1 MHRFHWS
8 GAAALMSLLCAA
20 PMIVSGCAEPT
31 VVAEKPRA
39 MRIGVGSRGGD
50 FSVMGAELAET
61 LRSEQ
66 PQYQVEIV
74 SNGGALSSLDDL
86 QQGSSDCSFSYAN
99 ITYEGFTGRLADKPT
114 PLSHLRGVA
123 VIELTPVYFVTRRGS
138 PVKSVTDLEGRSMS
152 LGPSGSGSYRAAQIL
167 LDGFGLDTT
176 KVKMQAE
183 RWGSSMERMNTGE
196 IDAFF
201 ILAGQPGNF
210 RNRINERVNQEVR
223 PLEGEMVDRLRS
235 RYPFLH
241 PVVVPA
247 GTFPSQAK
255 PIRTVGIDSVLLCRE
270 DVAAEDVARVT
281 KDWFL
286 TVARLVKDGRLGD
299 AVTPALAAATPIPLH
314 PGAAE
319 YYRARQVQFR

>member
-1 MHRFHWS
+1 MHRFYWS
-8 GAAALMSLLCAA
+8 GAALMAWVCAV
-20 PMIVSGCAEPT
+20 PLIVSGCAEPT
-31 VVAEKPRA
+31 VVAERPRA
-39 MRIGVGSRGGD
+39 IRIGVGARGGD
-50 FSVMGAELAET
+50 FSVMGGELADT

-86 QQGSSDCSFSYAN
+86 QQGASDCSFSYAN
-99 ITYEGFTGRLADKPT
+99 ITYEGFTGRLADKPK
-114 PLSHLRGVA
+114 PLTHLRGVA

-138 PVKSVTDLEGRSMS
+138 SVKSVTDLEGRSMS

-167 LDGFGLDTT
+167 LDGFGVDTT

-183 RWGSSMERMNTGE
+183 RWGVSIERMGNGE
-196 IDAFF
+196 VDAFF

-210 RNRINERVNQEVR
+210 RNRLSERVKEEVR
-223 PLEGEMVDRLRS
+223 PLEGEMVDRLRT

-247 GTFPSQAK
+247 GTFLSQTK
-255 PIRTVGIDSVLLCRE
+255 PIRTVGIDSVLLCSD
-270 DVAAEDVARVT
+270 DVSTEDVARVT

-299 AVTPALAAATPIPLH
+299 AVTPALASATPIPLH

>member
-1 MHRFHWS
+1 MHRFSWR
-8 GAAALMSLLCAA
+8 GAALMAWVCAA
-20 PMIVSGCAEPT
+20 PLIVSGCAEPT
-31 VVAEKPRA
+31 VVAERPRA
-39 MRIGVGSRGGD
+39 IRIGVGARGGD
-50 FSVMGAELAET
+50 FSVMGGELADT

-86 QQGSSDCSFSYAN
+86 QQGASDCSFSYAN
-99 ITYEGFTGRLADKPT
+99 ITYEGFTGRLADKPK
-114 PLSHLRGVA
+114 PLTHLRGVA

-138 PVKSVTDLEGRSMS
+138 SVKSVTDLEGRSMS
-152 LGPSGSGSYRAAQIL
+152 LGPRGSGSYRAAQIL
-167 LDGFGLDTT
+167 LDGFGVDTT

-183 RWGSSMERMNTGE
+183 RWGVSIERMGNGE
-196 IDAFF
+196 VDAFF

-210 RNRINERVNQEVR
+210 RNRLSERVKEEVR
-223 PLEGEMVDRLRS
+223 PLEGEMVDRLRT

-247 GTFPSQAK
+247 GTFLSQTK
-255 PIRTVGIDSVLLCRE
+255 PIRTVGIDSVLLCSD
-270 DVAAEDVARVT
+270 DVSTEDVARVT

-299 AVTPALAAATPIPLH
+299 AVTPALASATPIPLH

>member
-1 MHRFHWS
+1 MHKIHWG
-8 GAAALMSLLCAA
+8 GAAALMSLLGAA
-20 PMIVSGCAEPT
+20 PVIVSGCAEPT
-31 VVAEKPRA
+31 VVAERPRA
-39 MRIGVGSRGGD
+39 IRIGVGTRGGD
-50 FSVMGAELAET
+50 FSVMGSELAET

-86 QQGSSDCSFSYAN
+86 QQGASDCSFSYAN
-99 ITYEGFTGRLADKPT
+99 ITYEGFTGRLADKPS
-114 PLSHLRGVA
+114 PLTHLRGVA

-152 LGPSGSGSYRAAQIL
+152 LGPRGSGSYRAAQIL
-167 LDGFGLDTT
+167 LDGFGVDTA
-176 KVKMQAE
+176 KVKMQSE
-183 RWGSSMERMNTGE
+183 RWGASIERMGSGE
-196 IDAFF
+196 VDAFF

-210 RNRINERVNQEVR
+210 RNRVTERTEQEVR
-223 PLEGEMVDRLRS
+223 PLEGETVDRLRT

-247 GTFPSQAK
+247 GTFPMQTK
-255 PIRTVGIDSVLLCRE
+255 PIRTVGIDSVLLCSD
-270 DVAAEDVARVT
+270 DVPTEDVARVT
-281 KDWFL
+281 KDWFS

-299 AVTPALAAATPIPLH
+299 AVTPALASATPIPLH